1 MTKSMVLKGV
11 ATLLILGLIG
21 FAGWIFT
28 LPSAVAS
35 PDAPPVP
42 QEEVEALLSALT
54 PKNTDRPTIAVIGIN
69 DATETTDYLMPTGIL
84 RRADV
89 ADVVLLSTAK
99 GPVQLYPALKV
110 EPDATIAEFDA
121 GNPGGAD
128 FVIVPAMSRDDD
140 PAVMAWLQSQAQ
152 KGATIIGVCA
162 GAKVVA
168 AAGLLKDHRAT
179 THWWYLSKLLKIDPS
194 IDYVRDRRMVA
205 DDRVVTTTGISAS
218 MPVALM
224 LIEAIAGRAKA
235 EEVAQD
241 LGIQHWGAEHASDAF
256 RLTRDFATTVLGNV
270 MAFWQ
275 GDTWQIEVEEGVDEV
290 SLALVTDAW
299 SRTYR
304 SGVQIRSSDEVVE
317 TANGVQILP
326 DVIGTS
332 SEPKLEGWKEKK
344 PADALNAT
352 LARIAEIYGQSTATI
367 VAMQLEYPQDQ

>member
-21 FAGWIFT
+21 FAGWIYT

-35 PDAPPVP
+35 PEAPPVP
-42 QEEVEALLSALT
+42 REEVEALLSALT

-179 THWWYLSKLLKIDPS
+179 THWWYLSKFLKIDPS

-275 GDTWQIEVEEGVDEV
+275 RDTWQIEVEEGVDEV

-304 SGVQIRSSDEVVE
+304 SGVQTFNPSETMIE
-317 TANGVQILP
+317 TANGIRILP
-326 DVIGTS
+326 DINGT
-332 SEPKLEGWKEKK
+332 PDGKLESWGNLA
-344 PADALNAT
+344 PADVLDET
-352 LARIAEIYGQSTATI
+352 LAKIGQVYGERTATI
-367 VAMQLEYPQDQ
+367 VAMQLEYPRQ